1 MRLPNR
7 KPGKYTFPTFDSH
20 MTQAE
25 FDSMQ
30 AKLERLKKVVRPEAI
45 KETRA
50 HGENGD
56 FSENAEYQIAKGRL
70 RGINRTIDE
79 LEFQI
84 PRAIIIEAPEQN
96 TTVQIGHT
104 VTVRTMTPSD
114 ETNGEAN
121 DEANDETKE
130 FTWKILG
137 PKESDPTQGIIS
149 HVSPIGEALLGAQV
163 GDVVSV
169 QLPDRP
175 EATVIKYTITKIT
188 I

>member
-7 KPGKYTFPTFDSH
+7 KPGKYTFPTFDPH

-30 AKLERLKKVVRPEAI
+30 AKLERLKKVIRPEAI
-45 KETRA
+45 KETRK

-79 LEFQI
+79 IEFQL
-84 PRAIIIEAPEQN
+84 PRAIIIETPEQN

-104 VTVRTMTPSD
+104 VTVCVT
-114 ETNGEAN
+114 
-121 DEANDETKE
+121 DEAGNAITDKQ

-137 PKESDPTQGIIS
+137 PKESDPTNGIIS
-149 HVSPIGEALLGAQV
+149 HLSPIGEALLGKTI
-163 GDVVSV
+163 GDIAVV
-169 QLPDRP
+169 QLQDR
-175 EATVIKYTITKIT
+175 TVTYIVQNISTH
-188 I
+188 